1 MSFDARR
8 DPEFESLVRR
18 SQGFQP
24 WRRIF
29 HAANGIFIVLALK
42 ALPIRTWDAVVL
54 LGVVFSVLLL
64 LDGVRLTNPQ
74 LNRLF
79 FQLFSPLVSPREAK
93 KPASSTWYVL
103 GILLTLLLFPRQ
115 QALGGI
121 LVLALADPAAAFAG
135 RHWGK
140 RRLGAGT
147 VEGSL
152 AFVGVAFLV
161 LLPFTPW
168 PVALAGALAGAL
180 VEVLPWDVDD
190 NLVVPPVVAGVLFWL
205 SGQA

>member
-1 MSFDARR
+1 MTLDLRR

-54 LGVVFSVLLL
+54 FGVVFSVLLL
-64 LDGVRLTNPQ
+64 LDGVRLAHPQ

-79 FQLFSPLVSPREAK
+79 FQFFSPLVSPREVK

-103 GILLTLLLFPRQ
+103 GVLLTLLLFPRHE
-115 QALGGI
+115 ALGGI
-121 LVLALADPAAAFAG
+121 LVLALADPAAAFVG
-135 RHWGK
+135 KHWG
-140 RRLGAGT
+140 RQRLGAGT
-147 VEGSL
+147 VQGSL
-152 AFVGVAFLV
+152 AFIVVAFFV
-161 LLPFTPW
+161 LLPFASW

-180 VEVLPWDVDD
+180 VEILPWDVDD
-190 NLVVPPVVAGVLFWL
+190 NLVVPPAVAGVLFWL
-205 SGQA
+205 AGSP